1 MCDELTVTPIPCSSS
16 SGEEA
21 EKSGIKFRFCSDLLQ
36 TAGINLFKEIL
47 PRVRKIL
54 STDTASDDHAL
65 LNLMLKNVISKEYHQ
80 ALLHEKD
87 REDLARKISL
97 TFVEKWDLYLS
108 TSVPL
113 CCLNLCSSKPLNMI
127 DNEPAGSKYISDSK
141 RQIMDS
147 AFLPEN
153 SYLDLLHSDIDPL
166 HLYTLF
172 DPKSSG
178 NEEGDF
184 SADPEADASNC
195 DQFNNM
201 DFLYT
206 MENGE
211 NGDELYICS
220 NTIEAYARIAE
231 LAEYVLKDQ
240 QEKQVEDTFAGN
252 LILDEMAAEN
262 TERFPDTKMQKCHK
276 RSFLSSSESCS
287 DASQPKYK
295 KMVEVPAVSAG
306 NGSFLPMP
314 LNSHPA
320 SSTSLT
326 NQHTSFS
333 VPATNVLERSSDIPG
348 SSAPLIPDCLP
359 VGVKG
364 SQENRGFA
372 DPPQQ
377 ILNFLLGN
385 GTSDV
390 ILYPVLTSYTETLI
404 PPSFPVSLCGLQMF
418 KEVQIPIIP
427 SEEPFKR
434 PKPVEAF
441 CTSLMDYFRDVCKSV
456 AMEREV
462 TLDHLFID
470 GTLVQSQTETKTGKN
485 SEKAMEKELV
495 TCSLQGKEKAVLKRS
510 QIFQIPRGKD
520 LETKV
525 IVVLGKAGMGK
536 SILVQKICQD
546 WSNGEFSQFE
556 FVFWF
561 DCKQISFPEKR
572 YSLKDLLLEFF
583 VKPQEGNEEIFEY
596 ILQNPAKVLLVF
608 DGFEGLHDHE
618 NSPRCLASQP
628 EKYLCTIKELLS
640 GLIQKKTLNGCTLLL
655 TARPKDKVYQ
665 YVSKVDK
672 AIEIVGFS
680 PQQREL
686 YISKYFEGLPYCD
699 NALKLIKECEYLFSY
714 CYSPVM
720 CRFVCFICETVLE
733 MGNESLP
740 STLTAVFLK
749 FVQQKIIPMQ
759 TDVTAIQNQES
770 LATLARIA
778 WYLGEKRQSAM
789 KSDHPSKEVKEFALK
804 YGFFLPFA
812 FPRHSDSGEQEFG
825 STFSDFVIQN
835 FLGALHLMLA
845 EDIKDKSLTKY
856 LSLASKKKK
865 PYNWLD
871 LVPRFLAGLLFL
883 QDDSYFCSRSNKDV
897 KLSTKKQKPLLKYI
911 RRLQINE
918 LCPER
923 LLELLHCIYETQ
935 SNYLLQHVALRL
947 KPDLSFLGV
956 VLAPPDVHVLHSILK
971 RSRKEFFLDLQNSS
985 IDMQGLKDLVGLKN
999 VASFRASLSDTVRLW
1014 KSLEQA
1020 KDYELLRAS
1029 TEKFI
1034 LDPFKAKT
1042 MKDISDLSDLVKM
1055 QEKMINCVQDA
1066 SGCSSCGIPA
1076 IKNLKK
1082 IEFAL
1087 GPVCGLQ
1094 GFLKLVKIL
1103 AAFPLLQHLDLD
1115 ALSENGIGDEGAK
1128 SLSEVFPT
1136 LTSLETLN
1144 LSQNKI
1150 TDVGA
1155 EKLATALPSLSSL
1168 KTLSLYN
1175 NSICDFGA
1183 ENLAKVLPAMASL
1196 RVLDV
1201 QYNKITGVGAQQ
1213 LTDSLRKCPHIK
1225 NLVMWNPTI
1234 PYGVLEHLQQLD
1246 SRISVME
1253 FLLRRDRVQKQSYQ
1267 IAS

>member
-1 MCDELTVTPIPCSSS
+1 MKVVVELLLHFRMCPMVKKNHDAI
-16 SGEEA
+16 
-21 EKSGIKFRFCSDLLQ
+21 R
-36 TAGINLFKEIL
+36 
-47 PRVRKIL
+47 
-54 STDTASDDHAL
+54 ASDDHAL
-65 LNLMLKNVISKEYHQ
+65 LNLMLKEDVISKEYHQ

-97 TFVEKWDLYLS
+97 TFMEKWDLYGNTL
-108 TSVPL
+108 VPL
-113 CCLNLCSSKPLNMI
+113 CCLNLCGSKPQNMT
-127 DNEPAGSKYISDSK
+127 DNEPTGSKYISDSK
-141 RQIMDS
+141 REIMDS
-147 AFLPEN
+147 AFVSEN

-166 HLYTLF
+166 HLYTLL

-184 SADPEADASNC
+184 SADPEVDASNY

-201 DFLYT
+201 DFLCT
-206 MENGE
+206 MENAE
-211 NGDELYICS
+211 NGDELYLCS

-252 LILDEMAAEN
+252 LILDEMATEN
-262 TERFPDTKMQKCHK
+262 TDIKMQKCHK
-276 RSFLSSSESCS
+276 RTFLGSAEGCSE
-287 DASQPKYK
+287 ASEPKYK
-295 KMVEVPAVSAG
+295 KIVEVPSVSAG
-306 NGSFLPMP
+306 NGSFLAMP

-320 SSTSLT
+320 SSTLRT
-326 NQHTSFS
+326 NQHMSFS
-333 VPATNVLERSSDIPG
+333 VPATNALERSFLIPG
-348 SSAPLIPDCLP
+348 MYSTAI
-359 VGVKG
+359 GVHLYT
-364 SQENRGFA
+364 GF
-372 DPPQQ
+372 
-377 ILNFLLGN
+377 
-385 GTSDV
+385 
-390 ILYPVLTSYTETLI
+390 E
-404 PPSFPVSLCGLQMF
+404 MF
-418 KEVQIPIIP
+418 KEVRVPLIP
-427 SEEPFKR
+427 SEETFKR

-441 CTSLMDYFRDVCKSV
+441 CTSLMDYFQDVCKSV
-456 AMEREV
+456 AMEREL

-485 SEKAMEKELV
+485 SMKAMEKELV
-495 TCSLQGKEKAVLKRS
+495 TCSLQGKEKAALNRS
-510 QIFQIPRGKD
+510 QIFQIPGGKD
-520 LETKV
+520 SETKV

-546 WSNGEFSQFE
+546 WSNGELSQFE

-561 DCKQISFPEKR
+561 DCKQISLPEKQ
-572 YSLKDLLLEFF
+572 YSLKDLLLDFF
-583 VKPQEGNEEIFEY
+583 VKPQEGSKEIFEY
-596 ILQNPAKVLLVF
+596 ILQNPTKVLLLF

-618 NSPRCLASQP
+618 NFPRCSASQP
-628 EKYLCTIKELLS
+628 EKDLCSIKDLLS
-640 GLIQKKTLNGCTLLL
+640 GLIQKKILNGCTLLL

-672 AIEIVGFS
+672 TIEIVGFS

-686 YISKYFEGLPYCD
+686 YITKYFEGLPCCD
-699 NALKLIKECEYLFSY
+699 KALKLIKECEYLFSH
-714 CYSPVM
+714 CYSPLM
-720 CRFVCFICETVLE
+720 CRFVCFLCETVLE
-733 MGNESLP
+733 MGDQSLP
-740 STLTAVFLK
+740 STLTTVFLK
-749 FVQQKIIPMQ
+749 FVQQKIVPVQ
-759 TDVTAIQNQES
+759 TDVTAMQNQES

-778 WYLGEKRQSAM
+778 WYLGEKHQSAM
-789 KSDHPSKEVKEFALK
+789 KSDRLPSKEVKEFALK

-812 FPRHSDSGEQEFG
+812 FPRHSDSEEEEFG

-845 EDIKDKSLTKY
+845 DDIKDKSLTKY
-856 LSLASKKKK
+856 LSFPSKKKK
-865 PYNWLD
+865 LSNWLD

-883 QDDSYFCSRSNKDV
+883 QDDPDFCSLSNKDV
-897 KLSTKKQKPLLKYI
+897 KQSPKKQKTFLKYI
-911 RRLQINE
+911 RKLQINE

-923 LLELLHCIYETQ
+923 LLDLLHCVYETQ

-947 KPDLSFLGV
+947 KPDLSFLGI
-956 VLAPPDVHVLHSILK
+956 VLTPPDVHVLHYILK
-971 RSRKEFFLDLQNSS
+971 RSRKEFSLDLRNSS

-999 VASFRASLSDTVRLW
+999 VSSFRASLSDTVKLW
-1014 KSLEQA
+1014 KSLKQT

-1029 TEKFI
+1029 IEKFV

-1042 MKDISDLSDLVKM
+1042 MKDVSDLSDLVEM

-1066 SGCSSCGIPA
+1066 SGCSGYEIPA
-1076 IKNLKK
+1076 IKNLRKL
-1082 IEFAL
+1082 EFAL
-1087 GPVCGLQ
+1087 GPACGLR
-1094 GFLKLVKIL
+1094 GSLKLVEIL
-1103 AAFPLLQHLDLD
+1103 GAFPSLQHLDLD
-1115 ALSENGIGDEGAK
+1115 ALSENGIGDEGVK

-1175 NSICDFGA
+1175 NNICDFGA
-1183 ENLAKVLPAMASL
+1183 EKLAKVLPVMTSL

-1246 SRISVME
+1246 SRISV
-1253 FLLRRDRVQKQSYQ
+1253 
-1267 IAS
+1267 

>member
-1 MCDELTVTPIPCSSS
+1 M
-16 SGEEA
+16 
-21 EKSGIKFRFCSDLLQ
+21 
-36 TAGINLFKEIL
+36 NLFKEIL
-47 PRVRKIL
+47 PRVRNIL
-54 STDTASDDHAL
+54 STATASDDRAL
-65 LNLMLKNVISKEYHQ
+65 LNLMLKEDVISKEYHQ

-97 TFVEKWDLYLS
+97 TFMEKWDLYLN
-108 TSVPL
+108 TLVPL
-113 CCLNLCSSKPLNMI
+113 CCLNLCGSKPQNMT
-127 DNEPAGSKYISDSK
+127 DNEPTGSKYISDSK

-147 AFLPEN
+147 AFVPE
-153 SYLDLLHSDIDPL
+153 SGCLDLLHSDTYPL
-166 HLYTLF
+166 HLYTLL

-184 SADPEADASNC
+184 SADPDVDASNY

-201 DFLYT
+201 DFLCT
-206 MENGE
+206 MENAE
-211 NGDELYICS
+211 NVDEWYLCS
-220 NTIEAYARIAE
+220 NTREAYARIAE

-240 QEKQVEDTFAGN
+240 QEKQVEDTFGS
-252 LILDEMAAEN
+252 LLDEMATEN
-262 TERFPDTKMQKCHK
+262 TEKFTDIKVQKCHK
-276 RSFLSSSESCS
+276 RTFLGSAEGCSE
-287 DASQPKYK
+287 ASEPKYK
-295 KMVEVPAVSAG
+295 KIVEVPAVSAG
-306 NGSFLPMP
+306 NGNFLAMP
-314 LNSHPA
+314 LNSHPPR
-320 SSTSLT
+320 STSQT
-326 NQHTSFS
+326 NHHGSFS
-333 VPATNVLERSSDIPG
+333 VPATNALERSFIIPG
-348 SSAPLIPDCLP
+348 SSALECLP
-359 VGVKG
+359 AGVKG
-364 SQENRGFA
+364 SQENTGFA

-377 ILNFLLGN
+377 ILNFVLGN

-390 ILYPVLTSYTETLI
+390 IIYPMLTSSTQTLI
-404 PPSFPVSLCGLQMF
+404 SPSFPVSLCGLEMF
-418 KEVQIPIIP
+418 KEVRVPIIS
-427 SEEPFKR
+427 SEETFKR
-434 PKPVEAF
+434 PKSVEAF
-441 CTSLMDYFRDVCKSV
+441 CISLMDYFQDVCKSV

-470 GTLVQSQTETKTGKN
+470 GTFVQSQTETKTGKN
-485 SEKAMEKELV
+485 SIKAMEKELV
-495 TCSLQGKEKAVLKRS
+495 TCGLQGKEKAALKRS
-510 QIFQIPRGKD
+510 QIFQIPGGKD
-520 LETKV
+520 SETKV

-556 FVFWF
+556 FAFWF
-561 DCKQISFPEKR
+561 DCKQISLPEKR

-583 VKPQEGNEEIFEY
+583 VKPQEGSKEIFEY
-596 ILQNPAKVLLVF
+596 ILQNPTKVLLLF

-618 NSPRCLASQP
+618 NFPRCSDSQP
-628 EKYLCTIKELLS
+628 EKDLCSIKELLS
-640 GLIQKKTLNGCTLLL
+640 GLIQKKILNGCTLLL

-672 AIEIVGFS
+672 TIEIVGFS

-686 YISKYFEGLPYCD
+686 YITKYFEGLPYCD
-699 NALKLIKECEYLFSY
+699 NALKLIKESEYLFSH
-714 CYSPVM
+714 CYSPLM
-720 CRFVCFICETVLE
+720 CRFVCFLCETVLE
-733 MGNESLP
+733 MGDKSLP
-740 STLTAVFLK
+740 STLTTVFLK
-749 FVQQKIIPMQ
+749 FVQQKIISMK
-759 TDVTAIQNQES
+759 TDVTAMRNQES

-778 WYLGEKRQSAM
+778 WYLGEKHQNAV
-789 KSDHPSKEVKEFALK
+789 KSNLLPSKEVKEFALK
-804 YGFFLPFA
+804 HGFFLPFA
-812 FPRHSDSGEQEFG
+812 FPRHSDSEEEEFG

-845 EDIKDKSLTKY
+845 EEIKDKSLIKY
-856 LSLASKKKK
+856 LSFPSKKKK

-883 QDDSYFCSRSNKDV
+883 QDDPYFCSLSNEDV
-897 KLSTKKQKPLLKYI
+897 KQSTKKQKTLLKYI

-918 LCPER
+918 LCPEK
-923 LLELLHCIYETQ
+923 LLDLLHCIYETQ

-947 KPDLSFLGV
+947 KTDLSFLGV
-956 VLAPPDVHVLHSILK
+956 VLTPPDVHVLHYILK
-971 RSRKEFFLDLQNSS
+971 RSRKEFSLDLWNSS

-1014 KSLEQA
+1014 KSLEQT

-1029 TEKFI
+1029 TEKFV

-1042 MKDISDLSDLVKM
+1042 MKDISDLSDLVEM

-1066 SGCSSCGIPA
+1066 SGCSSYEIPA
-1076 IKNLKK
+1076 IKNLRKL
-1082 IEFAL
+1082 EFAL

-1094 GFLKLVKIL
+1094 GFLKLVEIL
-1103 AAFPLLQHLDLD
+1103 AAFPSLQHLDLD

-1136 LTSLETLN
+1136 LTSLEILN

-1175 NSICDFGA
+1175 NNICDFGA
-1183 ENLAKVLPAMASL
+1183 ENLAKVLPAMSSL

-1246 SRISVME
+1246 SRISV
-1253 FLLRRDRVQKQSYQ
+1253 
-1267 IAS
+1267 

>member
-1 MCDELTVTPIPCSSS
+1 M
-16 SGEEA
+16 
-21 EKSGIKFRFCSDLLQ
+21 
-36 TAGINLFKEIL
+36 NLFKEIL

-54 STDTASDDHAL
+54 STATACDDHAL
-65 LNLMLKNVISKEYHQ
+65 LNLMLKEDVISKEYHQ

-87 REDLARKISL
+87 REDLSRKISL
-97 TFVEKWDLYLS
+97 TFVGKWDLYFNTL
-108 TSVPL
+108 VPL
-113 CCLNLCSSKPLNMI
+113 YCLNLWSSKPQNMT
-127 DNEPAGSKYISDSK
+127 DNEPTGSKCISDSK
-141 RQIMDS
+141 RIMDS
-147 AFLPEN
+147 AFVPDN
-153 SYLDLLHSDIDPL
+153 GYLDLLHSDMDPL
-166 HLYTLF
+166 YLYTLL

-178 NEEGDF
+178 NEEEDF
-184 SADPEADASNC
+184 PADPEVDASNC
-195 DQFNNM
+195 DQSNNM
-201 DFLYT
+201 DFLYA

-211 NGDELYICS
+211 NGDELYLCS

-252 LILDEMAAEN
+252 LILDEIAAEN
-262 TERFPDTKMQKCHK
+262 TEKFTDIKMQKCHK
-276 RSFLSSSESCS
+276 RSSAESCS
-287 DASQPKYK
+287 DASEPKYRK
-295 KMVEVPAVSAG
+295 IVDVPAVSAG
-306 NGSFLPMP
+306 NGSFLAVP

-326 NQHTSFS
+326 NQHVSFP
-333 VPATNVLERSSDIPG
+333 VPATNALERSFVIPG
-348 SSAPLIPDCLP
+348 SSAPFIAECLP
-359 VGVKG
+359 VGMKG
-364 SQENRGFA
+364 SQENTDFA
-372 DPPQQ
+372 DTPQQ
-377 ILNFLLGN
+377 ILNFVLGN
-385 GTSDV
+385 DTSDV
-390 ILYPVLTSYTETLI
+390 ILYP
-404 PPSFPVSLCGLQMF
+404 GLEMF
-418 KEVQIPIIP
+418 KEVQVPIIP

-485 SEKAMEKELV
+485 SIKAMEKELV
-495 TCSLQGKEKAVLKRS
+495 TCSLQGKEKAALKRS
-510 QIFQIPRGKD
+510 QIFQIPGGKD
-520 LETKV
+520 LDTKV

-536 SILVQKICQD
+536 SILVQKICED
-546 WSNGEFSQFE
+546 WSNGEYSQFE

-561 DCKQISFPEKR
+561 DCKQISLPEKR

-583 VKPQEGNEEIFEY
+583 VKPQEGSKEIFEY

-618 NSPRCLASQP
+618 NSPRCSASQP
-628 EKYLCTIKELLS
+628 EKDLCSIKELLS
-640 GLIQKKTLNGCTLLL
+640 GLIQKKILNGCTLLL

-672 AIEIVGFS
+672 TIEIVGFS

-686 YISKYFEGLPYCD
+686 YITKYFKGLPYCD
-699 NALKLIKECEYLFSY
+699 NALKLIKECEYLFSH

-720 CRFVCFICETVLE
+720 CRFVCFLCETVLE
-733 MGNESLP
+733 MGDKSLP
-740 STLTAVFLK
+740 STLTTVFLK

-759 TDVTAIQNQES
+759 TDVTAMQNQES
-770 LATLARIA
+770 LATLARVA
-778 WYLGEKRQSAM
+778 WYLGEKHQSAT
-789 KSDHPSKEVKEFALK
+789 KSNLLPSKEVNEFALK

-812 FPRHSDSGEQEFG
+812 FPRHSDSEEEEFG
-825 STFSDFVIQN
+825 STFSNFVIQN
-835 FLGALHLMLA
+835 FLGALHLMLG
-845 EDIKDKSLTKY
+845 EETKDKSPMKY
-856 LSLASKKKK
+856 LSFPSKKKK

-883 QDDSYFCSRSNKDV
+883 QDDPDFCSLSNKDL
-897 KLSTKKQKPLLKYI
+897 KQSTKKQKTLLKYI
-911 RRLQINE
+911 RRMQMND

-935 SNYLLQHVALRL
+935 SSYLLQHVALRL

-956 VLAPPDVHVLHSILK
+956 VLTPPDVHVLHFILK
-971 RSRKEFFLDLQNSS
+971 RSRNEFSLDLRNSS

-999 VASFRASLSDTVRLW
+999 VTSFRASLSDTVRLW
-1014 KSLEQA
+1014 KSLEQT

-1029 TEKFI
+1029 TEKFV

-1042 MKDISDLSDLVKM
+1042 MKDISDLSDLVEM

-1066 SGCSSCGIPA
+1066 SGCSSYEIPA
-1076 IKNLKK
+1076 IKNLRKL
-1082 IEFAL
+1082 EFAL

-1094 GFLKLVKIL
+1094 GFLKLVEIL
-1103 AAFPLLQHLDLD
+1103 AAFPSLQHLDLD

-1136 LTSLETLN
+1136 LKSLETLN

-1155 EKLATALPSLSSL
+1155 EKLATALPCLSSL

-1183 ENLAKVLPAMASL
+1183 ENLAKVLPAMESL

-1201 QYNKITGVGAQQ
+1201 QYNKITGAGAQQ

-1246 SRISVME
+1246 SRISV
-1253 FLLRRDRVQKQSYQ
+1253 
-1267 IAS
+1267 

>member
-1 MCDELTVTPIPCSSS
+1 MQ
-16 SGEEA
+16 
-21 EKSGIKFRFCSDLLQ
+21 RFCHDYKAMESN
-36 TAGINLFKEIL
+36 T
-47 PRVRKIL
+47 P
-54 STDTASDDHAL
+54 
-65 LNLMLKNVISKEYHQ
+65 
-80 ALLHEKD
+80 LH
-87 REDLARKISL
+87 RQ
-97 TFVEKWDLYLS
+97 
-108 TSVPL
+108 
-113 CCLNLCSSKPLNMI
+113 
-127 DNEPAGSKYISDSK
+127 DSK

-147 AFLPEN
+147 AFVSEN
-153 SYLDLLHSDIDPL
+153 GYLDLLHSDIDPL
-166 HLYTLF
+166 HLYTLL

-184 SADPEADASNC
+184 SADSEVDASSY

-201 DFLYT
+201 DFLCT

-211 NGDELYICS
+211 NGDELYLCS

-252 LILDEMAAEN
+252 LILDEVAAEN
-262 TERFPDTKMQKCHK
+262 TEKFTDIKMQRCHK
-276 RSFLSSSESCS
+276 RTFLGSAESCS
-287 DASQPKYK
+287 DASEPKYK
-295 KMVEVPAVSAG
+295 KNVEVPAASAG
-306 NGSFLPMP
+306 NGSFLAMP
-314 LNSHPA
+314 LDSHPA

-326 NQHTSFS
+326 NQHLSFS
-333 VPATNVLERSSDIPG
+333 VPATNMLERSFVIPG
-348 SSAPLIPDCLP
+348 SSAPLIPECLP

-364 SQENRGFA
+364 SQENTGFE

-377 ILNFLLGN
+377 ILNFVLGN

-390 ILYPVLTSYTETLI
+390 IIYP
-404 PPSFPVSLCGLQMF
+404 GLEMF
-418 KEVQIPIIP
+418 KEVRVPIIP

-434 PKPVEAF
+434 PKPVESFSA
-441 CTSLMDYFRDVCKSV
+441 TLMDYFRDVCKSV

-462 TLDHLFID
+462 TLDLLFID

-485 SEKAMEKELV
+485 SVKAMEKELV
-495 TCSLQGKEKAVLKRS
+495 PCSLQGKEKATLKRS
-510 QIFQIPRGKD
+510 QIFQILGCKD

-561 DCKQISFPEKR
+561 DCKQISLPEKR
-572 YSLKDLLLEFF
+572 YSLKYLLLEFF
-583 VKPQEGNEEIFEY
+583 VKPQEGSKEIFEY

-618 NSPRCLASQP
+618 NFPRCSASQP
-628 EKYLCTIKELLS
+628 EKDLCSIKELLS
-640 GLIQKKTLNGCTLLL
+640 GLIQKKILNGCTLLL

-672 AIEIVGFS
+672 TIEIVGFS

-686 YISKYFEGLPYCD
+686 YITKYFEGLPYCD
-699 NALKLIKECEYLFSY
+699 NALKLIKECEYLFSH

-720 CRFVCFICETVLE
+720 CRFVCFLCETVLE
-733 MGNESLP
+733 IGDKSLP

-759 TDVTAIQNQES
+759 TDVTAMQNQES

-778 WYLGEKRQSAM
+778 WYLGEKHQSAM
-789 KSDHPSKEVKEFALK
+789 KSDLLPSKEVKEFALK

-812 FPRHSDSGEQEFG
+812 FPRHSDSGEEEFG

-845 EDIKDKSLTKY
+845 EEIKDKSLTKY
-856 LSLASKKKK
+856 LSFPSKKKK
-865 PYNWLD
+865 TCNWLD

-883 QDDSYFCSRSNKDV
+883 QDDPYFCSLSNKDV
-897 KLSTKKQKPLLKYI
+897 KQSTKKQKTLLKYI

-947 KPDLSFLGV
+947 KPDLSFLGA
-956 VLAPPDVHVLHSILK
+956 VLTPPDIHVLHSILK
-971 RSRKEFFLDLQNSS
+971 RSRKEFSLDLRNSS
-985 IDMQGLKDLVGLKN
+985 IDMQGLEDLVGLKN

-1014 KSLEQA
+1014 KSLEQT
-1020 KDYELLRAS
+1020 KDYKLLRAS
-1029 TEKFI
+1029 TEKFV

-1042 MKDISDLSDLVKM
+1042 MKDVSDLSDLVEM

-1066 SGCSSCGIPA
+1066 SGCSSYEIPA
-1076 IKNLKK
+1076 IKNLRKL
-1082 IEFAL
+1082 EFAL

-1094 GFLKLVKIL
+1094 GFLKLVEIL
-1103 AAFPLLQHLDLD
+1103 AAFPSLQHLDLD

-1155 EKLATALPSLSSL
+1155 EKLATALPCLSSL

-1246 SRISVME
+1246 SRVT
-1253 FLLRRDRVQKQSYQ
+1253 V
-1267 IAS
+1267 

>member
-1 MCDELTVTPIPCSSS
+1 M
-16 SGEEA
+16 
-21 EKSGIKFRFCSDLLQ
+21 
-36 TAGINLFKEIL
+36 NLFKEIL
-47 PRVRKIL
+47 PIVRKIL
-54 STDTASDDHAL
+54 STATASDDHAL
-65 LNLMLKNVISKEYHQ
+65 LNLMLKEDVISKEYHQ

-97 TFVEKWDLYLS
+97 TFVEKWDLYS
-108 TSVPL
+108 NTVVPL
-113 CCLNLCSSKPLNMI
+113 CCLNLYGSKPQNMT
-127 DNEPAGSKYISDSK
+127 DNEPTGSKYISDSK

-147 AFLPEN
+147 AFVSEN
-153 SYLDLLHSDIDPL
+153 GYLDLLHSDIDPL

-172 DPKSSG
+172 DHKSSG
-178 NEEGDF
+178 SEEGDF
-184 SADPEADASNC
+184 SADPEVDASNY

-201 DFLYT
+201 DFLCT

-211 NGDELYICS
+211 NGDELYLCS

-252 LILDEMAAEN
+252 LISDEMAAEN
-262 TERFPDTKMQKCHK
+262 TERFTDIKIQKCHK
-276 RSFLSSSESCS
+276 RSSAESCS
-287 DASQPKYK
+287 DDSEPKYK
-295 KMVEVPAVSAG
+295 KIVEVPAVSAG
-306 NGSFLPMP
+306 NGSFLAMP

-326 NQHTSFS
+326 NQHMSFS
-333 VPATNVLERSSDIPG
+333 VPATNALERSFVIPG
-348 SSAPLIPDCLP
+348 SSAPLIPECLP
-359 VGVKG
+359 VDMKG
-364 SQENRGFA
+364 SQDNTGFA

-377 ILNFLLGN
+377 ILNFVLGN
-385 GTSDV
+385 GISDV
-390 ILYPVLTSYTETLI
+390 IIYP
-404 PPSFPVSLCGLQMF
+404 GLEMF
-418 KEVQIPIIP
+418 KEVRIPIIP

-434 PKPVEAF
+434 PKPVETF

-470 GTLVQSQTETKTGKN
+470 GTLVQSQSETKTGKN
-485 SEKAMEKELV
+485 SMKAMEKELV
-495 TCSLQGKEKAVLKRS
+495 TCSLQGKEKAALKRN
-510 QIFQIPRGKD
+510 QIFQIPGGKD

-546 WSNGEFSQFE
+546 WSSGEFSQFE

-561 DCKQISFPEKR
+561 DCKQISLPEKR

-583 VKPQEGNEEIFEY
+583 VEPQEGSKEIFEY

-608 DGFEGLHDHE
+608 DGFEGLHDNE
-618 NSPRCLASQP
+618 NFPRCSASQP
-628 EKYLCTIKELLS
+628 EKDLCTIKELLS
-640 GLIQKKTLNGCTLLL
+640 RLIHKKILNGCTLLL

-672 AIEIVGFS
+672 TIETVGFS

-686 YISKYFEGLPYCD
+686 YITKYFEGLPYSD
-699 NALKLIKECEYLFSY
+699 NALKLIKECEYLFSH
-714 CYSPVM
+714 CYSPGM
-720 CRFVCFICETVLE
+720 CRFVCFLCETVLE
-733 MGNESLP
+733 MGDKSLP
-740 STLTAVFLK
+740 STLTTVFLK

-759 TDVTAIQNQES
+759 TDVAAMQNQES
-770 LATLARIA
+770 LATLSRIA
-778 WYLGEKRQSAM
+778 WDLGEKHQNAM
-789 KSDHPSKEVKEFALK
+789 KSDLLPSKEVKEFALK

-812 FPRHSDSGEQEFG
+812 FPRHSDSGEEEFG

-845 EDIKDKSLTKY
+845 EEIKDKSLTKY
-856 LSLASKKKK
+856 LSFPSKKKK
-865 PYNWLD
+865 PYTWLD

-883 QDDSYFCSRSNKDV
+883 QDDPFFCSLSNKDV
-897 KLSTKKQKPLLKYI
+897 KQSTKKQKILLKYI

-956 VLAPPDVHVLHSILK
+956 VLTPPDVHVLHSVLK
-971 RSRKEFFLDLQNSS
+971 RSRKEFSLDLRNSS

-999 VASFRASLSDTVRLW
+999 VASFRASPSDTVRLW
-1014 KSLEQA
+1014 KSLEQT
-1020 KDYELLRAS
+1020 KDYRLLRAS
-1029 TEKFI
+1029 TEKFV

-1042 MKDISDLSDLVKM
+1042 MKDISDLSDLVEL
-1055 QEKMINCVQDA
+1055 QERMIHCVQDA
-1066 SGCSSCGIPA
+1066 SGCSNYEIPA
-1076 IKNLKK
+1076 IKNLRKL
-1082 IEFAL
+1082 EFAL

-1094 GFLKLVKIL
+1094 GFLKLVEIL
-1103 AAFPLLQHLDLD
+1103 AAFPSLQHLDLD
-1115 ALSENGIGDEGAK
+1115 ALSQNGIGDEGAK

-1175 NSICDFGA
+1175 NNICDFGA

-1213 LTDSLRKCPHIK
+1213 LTNSLRKCPHIK

-1246 SRISVME
+1246 SRISV
-1253 FLLRRDRVQKQSYQ
+1253 
-1267 IAS
+1267 